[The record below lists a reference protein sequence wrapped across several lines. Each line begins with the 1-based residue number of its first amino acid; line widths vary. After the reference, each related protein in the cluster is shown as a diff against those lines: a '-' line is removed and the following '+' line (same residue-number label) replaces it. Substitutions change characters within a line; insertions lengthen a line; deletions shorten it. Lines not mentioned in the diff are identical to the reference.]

1 MAILEAVS
9 CGVTVVS
16 TRVGGIPEVL
26 PPRFLYF
33 VQPDA
38 ASIEAGL
45 AEAIEDVARGRRP
58 DKRECHEVSGRDG
71 SVSGES
77 ILFCHIL
84 ARYL

>member
-16 TRVGGIPEVL
+16 TKVGGIPEVL
-26 PPRFLYF
+26 PERFLYF

-45 AEAIEDVARGRRP
+45 AEAIEDVAAGRRP
-58 DKRECHEVSGRDG
+58 AKRECHEVNIIQFLTNVPLLVVLPGC
-71 SVSGES
+71 
-77 ILFCHIL
+77 LC
-84 ARYL
+84 